1 MRNNEETY
9 TWTAEDL
16 QGHVDR
22 CYGTVL
28 QHGDHVLVSDLVWKK
43 GEGQVNDASVYRL
56 AEQPIPGFGADAR
69 SAFECK
75 LELVAKAEQSFVDA
89 GHAIAWCLTQI

>member
-28 QHGDHVLVSDLVWKK
+28 QHGDHFLVSDLVWKK
-43 GEGQVNDASVYRL
+43 
-56 AEQPIPGFGADAR
+56 AR
-69 SAFECK
+69 GK
-75 LELVAKAEQSFVDA
+75 
-89 GHAIAWCLTQI
+89 

>member
-28 QHGDHVLVSDLVWKK
+28 QHGDHFLVSDLVGKK
-43 GEGQVNDASVYRL
+43 
-56 AEQPIPGFGADAR
+56 AR
-69 SAFECK
+69 GK
-75 LELVAKAEQSFVDA
+75 
-89 GHAIAWCLTQI
+89 

>member
-22 CYGTVL
+22 AYGAVL
-28 QHGDHVLVSDLVWKK
+28 QHGDHFLVSDLVWKK
-43 GEGQVNDASVYRL
+43 GEGQVNDACVYRL
-56 AEQPIPGFGADAR
+56 AEQPIPGVLSTSR
-69 SAFECK
+69 SAIECK
-75 LELVAKAEQSFVDA
+75 LELVTHARQSFKDA

>member
-22 CYGTVL
+22 AYGAVL
-28 QHGDHVLVSDLVWKK
+28 QHGNHVLVSDLVWKK
-43 GEGQVNDASVYRL
+43 GEGQVNDACVYRL

-75 LELVAKAEQSFVDA
+75 LELVTHARESFEDA
-89 GHAIAWCLTQI
+89 GRAIAWCLTQI